1 MPKFLVAGVYHWFE
15 EMQEYVEQEVF
26 AEDENAAI
34 NIVGADQFGLVE
46 VLDDLLHQ
54 NSSFDGEVVRVYDI
68 FEDDPDEEEN
78 IDRFERA
85 YYADDDD
92 CEYHDDCDSDD

>member
-54 NSSFDGEVVRVYDI
+54 NSSFDGEVVRVPDD
-68 FEDDPDEEEN
+68 FEDDPDEAEN

-92 CEYHDDCDSDD
+92 CEYHDDCDSYD